1 MRYGKGRLFAGL
13 LLLGAVG
20 CGGGGGEGYRAP
32 AETPIILIS
41 VDTLRSD
48 RLPAYGYSKVATPA
62 IDRLREESILFRHAY
77 APVPLT
83 FPSHSTAFTGLLPP
97 NHGTRDNMGYRLE
110 TDGLPYMPRRLKEL
124 GYATGAAVSTF
135 VLRGS
140 SGLATSFD
148 FYDDNLIFVEKNAGS
163 VQRSGKETLEQARP
177 WLRANSDKPFFFFF
191 HIYEPHTPR
200 EPPEPYASRYAD
212 PYDGEVAYADEI
224 VGDLL
229 RELES
234 LGVYDEAAIFFM
246 SDHGE
251 GLQEHGYDE
260 HGPLLYRE
268 AIQVP
273 LMLKLPGARRGGE
286 SVEAVAQLADIY
298 PTVLGMLG
306 LEPSRELDGQS
317 LLALGDPDAEA
328 RQIYSETVFTRLHFG
343 WSDLYSLVE
352 YPYHYISGPDPELYD
367 LEADPAELT
376 NILRREARLARRLED
391 RLETIDR
398 TLEAP
403 TAEDPET
410 LQKLA
415 ALGYLGGGS
424 SETEGPLPDPK
435 ARLFV
440 LDILRDALELE
451 TAGDYAGAIV
461 GLRAVLE
468 EEPGMVDAWE
478 KLGTSLVADG
488 RAEEGVEALQEA
500 MRRSDGAPQI
510 ALALADVLLQLNLL
524 DDAQIHAEIAL
535 STHELARDVLAQVEI
550 RRDNLER
557 AEELAVEANRVRGG
571 RLGPLITLAELRYKQ
586 GRFDESIDLAQQ
598 VVDEFGDR
606 TDREKLRGLYFIR
619 ARARVQAGDA
629 EGATSDFLSEIEL
642 SPDQLAPYTH
652 LAYLYALRG
661 LGPEAGS
668 TLQKMLEVNPTAAA
682 HAEAVRTLR
691 AMGDT
696 NSARA
701 LLGSARR
708 RWPSDADLRELE
720 RG

>member
-1 MRYGKGRLFAGL
+1 MRRGKGRLLAGL
-13 LLLGAVG
+13 LLLGTLG
-20 CGGGGGEGYRAP
+20 CGGGAGDSYRAP
-32 AETPIILIS
+32 AGTPIVLIS

-48 RLPAYGYSKVATPA
+48 RLPAYGYSEVATPA
-62 IDRLREESILFRHAY
+62 IDRLRAESILFRHAY

-97 NHGTRDNMGYRLE
+97 AHGTRDNMGYRLDTE
-110 TDGLPYMPRRLKEL
+110 DLPYMPRRLKES

-140 SGLATSFD
+140 SGLAASFD
-148 FYDDNLIFVEKNAGS
+148 FYEDSLIFVEKNAGS
-163 VQRSGKETLEQARP
+163 VQRPGKETLQRARP
-177 WLRANSDKPFFFFF
+177 WLRANADQPFFFFF

-200 EPPEPYASRYAD
+200 EPPEPYASRYTD

-224 VGDLL
+224 VGDFL

-234 LGVYDEAAIFFM
+234 LGVYDQAAIFFM

-273 LMLKLPGARRGGE
+273 LMVKLPGARRGGE
-286 SVEAVAQLADIY
+286 TVEEVAQLADIY

-306 LEPSRELDGQS
+306 LEPSQELDGQS
-317 LLALGDPDAEA
+317 LLGLDAPDAPA
-328 RQIYSETVFTRLHFG
+328 RQVYSETVFTRLHFG
-343 WSDLYSLVE
+343 WSDLYSLIE
-352 YPYHYISGPDPELYD
+352 YPYHYIHGPDPELYD
-367 LEADPAELT
+367 LETDPAELT
-376 NILRREARLARRLED
+376 NILRREARLARRLD
-391 RLETIDR
+391 GLLDDIDR

-410 LQKLA
+410 LEKLA

-424 SETEGPLPDPK
+424 TETEGPLPDPK

-440 LDILRDALELE
+440 LDILREALELE
-451 TAGDYAGAIV
+451 TAGDYAGAIE

-468 EEPGMVDAWE
+468 EEPGMIDAWE

-488 RAEEGVEALQEA
+488 RAEEGVEALEEA

-510 ALALADVLLQLNLL
+510 ALALADVLLQLNRL
-524 DDAQIHAEIAL
+524 DEAQVHAEIAL
-535 STHELARDVLAQVEI
+535 STHELARDVLAQVHI
-550 RRDNLER
+550 RRDELER
-557 AEELAVEANRVRGG
+557 AEELAVEANRARGG

-586 GRFDESIDLAQQ
+586 GRFEESIALAQEAE
-598 VVDEFGDR
+598 DEFGDR

-619 ARARVQAGDA
+619 ARARIQTGDA
-629 EGATSDFLSEIEL
+629 EGATSDFLTEIEL

-652 LAYLYALRG
+652 LAYLYALRD
-661 LGPEAGS
+661 LAAEAGS
-668 TLQKMLEVNPTAAA
+668 TLQKMLEVNPTAEA

-691 AMGDT
+691 AMGDS
-696 NSARA
+696 NSASA
-701 LLGSARR
+701 LLGFARR
-708 RWPSDADLRELE
+708 QWPGDADLRELE